1 MLMSSTT
8 LRKPAV
14 SWQWRLW
21 RQWVLANALGET
33 VGLGATLLIGAF
45 LLGQAEPTIG
55 AVPAVILG
63 VLAGTFIEGSVVGT
77 SQWLVLRHPLPRM
90 RWGVWMG
97 ATALGACIAWTLGM
111 IPSTVMTTGTESGTS
126 AAPGQ
131 MSDLVIYALAAG
143 LGLVTGSIL
152 GAPQWLALRPHLPK
166 AGWWVLANA
175 LAWAV
180 GMVVIFIGTSF
191 IPASGMTWSLALLL
205 LFFVAAAGTLVGAIH
220 GLFLI
225 WMLQLR
231 EQAEKRP

>member
-1 MLMSSTT
+1 MIAWHRAGCPLVM
-8 LRKPAV
+8 RCPAIEPGQRRV
-14 SWQWRLW
+14 G
-21 RQWVLANALGET
+21 AALVDEDE
-33 VGLGATLLIGAF
+33 L
-45 LLGQAEPTIG
+45 
-55 AVPAVILG
+55 
-63 VLAGTFIEGSVVGT
+63 
-77 SQWLVLRHPLPRM
+77 
-90 RWGVWMG
+90 RWGVWVG

-225 WMLQLR
+225 WMLQQR